1 MWLIT
6 WLFFPSG
13 RCFQVWRQTCDSGV
27 TGRNTIPKG
36 TRVTYYL
43 KISIMTFWNETCL
56 KCYIVLPTMKT
67 CLIVTILC
75 LQWGTYV
82 IYLSKVFA
90 HQKLFLL
97 YAQPQKFNQA
107 SSHCLTAII
116 GMSLK
121 YSRLRDFVKIRKR
134 EGKPYG
140 FGAIWYENIS
150 AQGRRG
156 IFITLKWRQVTEWR
170 IGKDKKNLFQLQE
183 THLLALPASPQL
195 SYLSCETH
203 FPTEKTGRY
212 RPSCSGEILH
222 KHFFST
228 QEKQAGSRNKSPS
241 LSAKRVLC
249 NTTLECNKLIFGSE
263 SKAKALPTL
272 ILIGCCQAE
281 WFNTQLSP
289 HLHET
294 FPQRNH
300 AVCIIY
306 INCNI
311 SNRKEK

>member
-43 KISIMTFWNETCL
+43 KTSIMTFWNETYL

-97 YAQPQKFNQA
+97 YAQPQKFHPA
-107 SSHCLTAII
+107 SNHCLTAII

-121 YSRLRDFVKIRKR
+121 YSRLKR
-134 EGKPYG
+134 FCQTSEKGKANHMALEQYDMRT
-140 FGAIWYENIS
+140 FLH
-150 AQGRRG
+150 RG
-156 IFITLKWRQVTEWR
+156 GGVSSSHWNGDRWQ
-170 IGKDKKNLFQLQE
+170 
-183 THLLALPASPQL
+183 
-195 SYLSCETH
+195 
-203 FPTEKTGRY
+203 
-212 RPSCSGEILH
+212 
-222 KHFFST
+222 
-228 QEKQAGSRNKSPS
+228 
-241 LSAKRVLC
+241 
-249 NTTLECNKLIFGSE
+249 SE
-263 SKAKALPTL
+263 
-272 ILIGCCQAE
+272 E
-281 WFNTQLSP
+281 
-289 HLHET
+289 
-294 FPQRNH
+294 
-300 AVCIIY
+300 
-306 INCNI
+306 
-311 SNRKEK
+311 